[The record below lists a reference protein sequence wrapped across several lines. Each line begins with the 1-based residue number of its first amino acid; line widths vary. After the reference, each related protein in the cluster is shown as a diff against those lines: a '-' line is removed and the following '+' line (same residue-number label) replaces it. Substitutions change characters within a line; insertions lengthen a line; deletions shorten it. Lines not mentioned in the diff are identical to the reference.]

1 MENCDG
7 AVRLPGRD
15 VPANAPPVTDD
26 PVPAVTQAHVARS
39 VGTVL
44 LARLGAVV
52 EIVAQPLYVLMF
64 GLAGYGLYAVLW
76 AAVNLAENIF
86 DFGMTS
92 ALQRTVPQAAS
103 EAEAAAALRTAI
115 VWGVGPCVLVAV
127 AAFFAAEPLA
137 ALVNVAAADAQ
148 RVAPAI
154 RLFAWALPLWAF
166 VEIATSALRARHL
179 FGPEIRLRIFWEQI
193 IRLLLAAA
201 LWAAGWGVT
210 GLFVAHLVS
219 LAITAALT
227 LRLVGRHYAL
237 SLVLTP
243 IDKLEVS
250 AARSPKLH
258 SAQAEP
264 VEAPSDA
271 PADIARLTLLAGL
284 SVLPANMIARLF
296 GDAPALI
303 LNALIPGAGGASA
316 AALFVIARKLSSIVQ
331 LVRTAFVYVL
341 APLASSAERQDR
353 AQVTEIYAYATRL
366 ITVVALPLSLVLA
379 AGSAPLLSLFGREA
393 QAAVAAVAILFVARA
408 LEAMLG
414 IAVPVFQVVGGFR
427 HQLTGSVIGLI
438 AAVAVA
444 WPLAS
449 ALGPLTGITAATA
462 IGFVIAAA
470 VPMAQLA
477 SHERLHPF
485 GPDLASAASRVGLI
499 GAAALAAS
507 LALATLPSGLAVP
520 AILALALGAVWCALR
535 FALPLADRESLG
547 RVGRTLRLI

>member
-1 MENCDG
+1 
-7 AVRLPGRD
+7 VTT
-15 VPANAPPVTDD
+15 PP
-26 PVPAVTQAHVARS
+26 PSPAVTEHHVARG

-86 DFGMTS
+86 DLGMTS

-103 EAEAAAALRTAI
+103 AAEEVTALRTALL
-115 VWGVGPCVLVAV
+115 WGVTPCLAVAALASLMADPLGALINVAV
-127 AAFFAAEPLA
+127 A
-137 ALVNVAAADAQ
+137 DTD

-166 VEIATSALRARHL
+166 VEIATSALRAKAL

-193 IRLLLAAA
+193 IRLGLATL
-201 LWAAGWGVT
+201 LWAMGWGVT
-210 GLFVAHLVS
+210 GLFVAHLAS

-227 LRLVGRHYAL
+227 LRLVARHYAL
-237 SLVLTP
+237 SPKPQPPSPLMSSEVETP
-243 IDKLEVS
+243 SVRADGVSTSLDMSGEVY
-250 AARSPKLH
+250 P
-258 SAQAEP
+258 EP
-264 VEAPSDA
+264 FEGLDMSGNKK
-271 PADIARLTLLAGL
+271 IARQTLLAGL
-284 SVLPANMIARLF
+284 SILPANMIARLF

-303 LNALIPGAGGASA
+303 LNALLPGAAGASA

-341 APLASSAERQDR
+341 APLASSAEREYR
-353 AQVTEIYAYATRL
+353 AQVAAIYSYATRL
-366 ITVVALPLSLVLA
+366 ILVVALPLSVVLA
-379 AGSAPLLSLFGREA
+379 AGSAPLLSLFGPQA
-393 QAAVAAVAILFVARA
+393 GAAVAAVAILFIARA
-408 LEAMLG
+408 IEAVLG

-427 HQLTGSVIGLI
+427 HQLTGSVIGLMV
-438 AAVAVA
+438 AAAAA
-444 WPLAS
+444 WPLAN

-470 VPMAQLA
+470 IPMVQLA
-477 SHERLHPF
+477 QHEGLHPF
-485 GPDLASAASRVGLI
+485 GPTLAIAATRAGLI

-520 AILALALGAVWCALR
+520 AIIALALGAIWCALR
-535 FALPLADRESLG
+535 FALPLSDRESLG
-547 RVGRTLRLI
+547 GVGRRLRLI

>member
-1 MENCDG
+1 MTDS
-7 AVRLPGRD
+7 
-15 VPANAPPVTDD
+15 PA
-26 PVPAVTQAHVARS
+26 PAVTEAHVARS

-103 EAEAAAALRTAI
+103 DAEAAAALRAALL
-115 VWGVGPCVLVAV
+115 WGVGPCLLVAV

-137 ALVNVAAADAQ
+137 ALVNVAAADTS

-219 LAITAALT
+219 LAITAGLT
-227 LRLVGRHYAL
+227 LRLVAQHYAL
-237 SLVLTP
+237 ALVL
-243 IDKLEVS
+243 
-250 AARSPKLH
+250 RSPKPLTTGGN
-258 SAQAEP
+258 
-264 VEAPSDA
+264 DN
-271 PADIARLTLLAGL
+271 IARLTLLAGL

-331 LVRTAFVYVL
+331 LVRTAFVYVV
-341 APLASSAERQDR
+341 APLASSAERGDR
-353 AQVTEIYAYATRL
+353 AQVAAIYAYATRL
-366 ITVVALPLSLVLA
+366 ILVVALPLSLVLA

-393 QAAVAAVAILFVARA
+393 GAAIAAVAILFIARA
-408 LEAMLG
+408 LEAVLG

-427 HQLTGSVIGLI
+427 HQLTGSVIGLTV
-438 AAVAVA
+438 AAAVA

-449 ALGPLTGITAATA
+449 ALGPLTGITAASA
-462 IGFVIAAA
+462 LGFVIAAA
-470 VPMAQLA
+470 IPMAQLA
-477 SHERLHPF
+477 SHEGLHPF
-485 GPDLASAASRVGLI
+485 GPALATAASRAGLI
-499 GAAALAAS
+499 GAAALAVS
-507 LALATLPSGLAVP
+507 LVIATLPSGVAVP
-520 AILALALGAVWCALR
+520 AIIALALGAVWSALR
-535 FALPLADRESLG
+535 LALPLADRQSLG
-547 RVGRTLRLI
+547 RVGRRLRLYSSVP